1 MKSLKTKLIL
11 SIAMMLVAAIMTT
24 GVSFAWFT
32 ISTNPEIANIST
44 SVAANGN
51 LEIALRSS
59 ESATSVDDSAELDSG
74 KNIKWGNLID
84 LTNFTFDS
92 LKPVSVTSGN
102 GSFGSGSGCPTVSA
116 PEFGLDGRITE
127 VKALTATVKSG
138 NGSDP
143 FGDGVIFAYVDSANK
158 VWAYRIDFFM
168 RSNVDG
174 TVSLTTATD
183 RGAGEAGM
191 GSTITSG
198 SKVTVAFSDGAHFVV
213 AEDGSGNGTLSAEV
227 TTLTANEVKCVSMY
241 IYVNGVNLTNADMTN
256 SISNVSINVQ
266 FKHSETLIPLDI
278 SGNGNGRLS
287 SGSGSST

>member
-51 LEIALRSS
+51 LEIALRSTAT
-59 ESATSVDDSAELDSG
+59 ATSVDDSAVGDSG

-84 LTNFTFDS
+84 LTKFSFES

-116 PEFGLDGRITE
+116 PEFGFDGRITE
-127 VKALTATVKSG
+127 VKALTTTVQSG
-138 NGSDP
+138 NGIDP
-143 FGDGVIFAYVDSANK
+143 FGDGVIFAYVDSAGK

-168 RSNVDG
+168 RSNVTG
-174 TVSLTTATD
+174 TVSLSAAAE
-183 RGAGEAGM
+183 RGAGEAGL

-213 AEDGSGNGTLSAEV
+213 ATENSGTLSADDV
-227 TTLTANEVKCVSMY
+227 TTLTANEIKCVSMY
-241 IYVNGVNLTNADMTN
+241 IYVNGANLTNADMADDFD
-256 SISNVSINVQ
+256 VDINVQ
-266 FKHSETLIPLDI
+266 FKHSADPALDPLDI
-278 SGNGNGRLS
+278 QGSGNGRIN
-287 SGSGSST
+287 SGS